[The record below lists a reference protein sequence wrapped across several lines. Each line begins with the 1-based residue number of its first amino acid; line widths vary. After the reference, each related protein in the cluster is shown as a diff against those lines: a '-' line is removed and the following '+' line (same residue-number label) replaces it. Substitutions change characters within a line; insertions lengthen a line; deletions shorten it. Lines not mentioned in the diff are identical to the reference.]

1 MKHLLKSL
9 LFIFLPFIVFSAPDD
24 FLRRIEC
31 HFLLE
36 DYEGAIKEIKKAE
49 SVFPNDKEIQKAY
62 IRALIAL
69 GEENEAISVLNNLY
83 SHVDLKNDPSILEDV
98 AWGIL
103 KKGVNSSQYATRL
116 SSLVGIYFTRDA
128 RAVSILKSM
137 MKDTNAILRAVALQL
152 SCNYRDEPLINEVV
166 ELFEN
171 EKIYLVRLEVL
182 KTIGAMRIKSKE
194 ADLKEILKNDKA
206 TYDERALAV
215 EALVNI
221 YDKIDIAELKILL
234 SSPYAGFR
242 ILGAEM
248 GAHFKI
254 AEVKKEIA
262 LLASDARFDVRIAA
276 LNSIALFY
284 KDVIP
289 KKEIKALL
297 SKAYDDTNAYVAIT
311 ASFVGLLVD
320 PLAKKHMKKWLDDP
334 YPENR
339 RFAAGT
345 VAHAGVHGKDL
356 CLYALEN
363 SRDDFVRAN
372 VAIGLIGQRENLKK
386 CADVIYDFIK
396 NKKIMWMWENEGL
409 FQILAPSEIRHIDQ
423 LPNYPEAID
432 QVVQL
437 NLLSIL
443 SMLEDPRA
451 QDAIKTFL
459 KTKTWGI
466 TGLAAITLL
475 QEGDEESLTLLKA
488 LLKDSDKTVRIQAA
502 LALAIIGKDKS
513 ALPILE
519 KAYFD
524 APHDLKLNIL
534 EAIGRVGNMESF
546 PFLLKV
552 LEEPFQMLR
561 IAAASA
567 IIQTANL

>member
-1 MKHLLKSL
+1 MKRL
-9 LFIFLPFIVFSAPDD
+9 LFIFLPFIVFAAPDD

-69 GEENEAISVLNNLY
+69 GEENEAISILNNLY
-83 SHVDLKNDPSILEDV
+83 SHADLKNDPSILEDV

-194 ADLKEILKNDKA
+194 GDLKEILKNDKA

-221 YDKIDIAELKILL
+221 YDKIDPDELKILL

-297 SKAYDDTNAYVAIT
+297 SKAYNDTNAYVAIT

-345 VAHAGVHGKDL
+345 VAHAGARGKDL

-363 SRDDFVRAN
+363 SQDDFVRAN

-513 ALPILE
+513 ALPVLE

-534 EAIGRVGNMESF
+534 EAIGRIGNMESF

-567 IIQTANL
+567 IIQAANL